1 VGESFWVPL
10 FYGYKYL
17 IFIFFTFSLFTIC
30 EFKILLYV
38 YTIKQEQLKTT
49 IMKTTNKMP
58 QWLQEEMNN
67 VQLTNSV
74 NEKETFAW
82 FISALTEE
90 E

>member
-1 VGESFWVPL
+1 VGESFGVPL

-74 NEKETFAW
+74 NEKETLAW
-82 FISALTEE
+82 YLSALTEE